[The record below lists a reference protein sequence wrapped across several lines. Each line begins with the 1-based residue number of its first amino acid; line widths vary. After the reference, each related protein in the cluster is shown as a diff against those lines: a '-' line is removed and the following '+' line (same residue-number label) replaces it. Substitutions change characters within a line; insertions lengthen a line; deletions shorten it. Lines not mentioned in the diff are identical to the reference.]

1 MTYDIKF
8 SISWQHYNIHIHVQW
23 MISTCTVY
31 LYKTIHVH
39 VQLSMYRTRTTMNK
53 NDYIYNDN
61 TRTMKS
67 YKYDEIVSFIL
78 FSNFLCHSNNSFI
91 FQYMLN
97 YMGELEVWILIN
109 IHVMNVYLTYMYY
122 AFNILYT
129 EIGLSCSLFKSLVNI
144 YFIILHLFITLF

>member
-1 MTYDIKF
+1 
-8 SISWQHYNIHIHVQW
+8 
-23 MISTCTVY
+23 
-31 LYKTIHVH
+31 
-39 VQLSMYRTRTTMNK
+39 
-53 NDYIYNDN
+53 
-61 TRTMKS
+61 MKS
-67 YKYDEIVSFIL
+67 YKYDKIVSFIL

-122 AFNILYT
+122 TFNILYT

-144 YFIILHLFITLF
+144 YFIILRLFITLFNLKRQLQISINIISYMYVCICNARLYTCTTF